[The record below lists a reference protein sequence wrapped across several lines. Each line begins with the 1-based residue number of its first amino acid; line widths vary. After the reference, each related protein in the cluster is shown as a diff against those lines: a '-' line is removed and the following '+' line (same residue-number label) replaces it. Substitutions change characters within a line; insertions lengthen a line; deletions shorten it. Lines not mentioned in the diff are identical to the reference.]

1 MVLNTINLFILG
13 EPGSICSIVF
23 REVESIIYKDD
34 EEPFLEDTKIICTPI
49 SFNIPPPR
57 SIYEGNLNSTSLNIV
72 MCVRTAHIIFYD
84 IMYCSKSSIRD
95 KKIWIRKN
103 LQKDYYFNL
112 NQTYHISL
120 YINEIVKC
128 KINKI
133 YDATI
138 LE

>member
-1 MVLNTINLFILG
+1 MKKPKMTYT
-13 EPGSICSIVF
+13 IVF
-23 REVESIIYKDD
+23 REVKSIIYKDD
-34 EEPFLEDTKIICTPI
+34 EAPIFEDTKINCTPI

-57 SIYEGNLNSTSLNIV
+57 SIYERNLNITSLNIV

-84 IMYCSKSSIRD
+84 IMYCSKNSIRD
-95 KKIWIRKN
+95 KKIWIREI
-103 LQKDYYFNL
+103 LEKDIYFNL
-112 NQTYHISL
+112 NQDMSIFR

-138 LE
+138 LTIIE